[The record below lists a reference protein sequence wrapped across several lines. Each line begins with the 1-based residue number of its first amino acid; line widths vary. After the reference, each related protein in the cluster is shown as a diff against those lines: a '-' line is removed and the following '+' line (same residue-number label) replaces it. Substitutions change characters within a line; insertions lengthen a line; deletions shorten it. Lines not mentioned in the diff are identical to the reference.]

1 MCTCF
6 FVLSAADYRIIIR
19 CMGHLIIIL
28 WMQRCM
34 DVLWV
39 DAYVDTW
46 CMNALWVYTFL
57 SASVYTHNT
66 SMFVAS
72 IKHYKLLCN

>member
-1 MCTCF
+1 MH
-6 FVLSAADYRIIIR
+6 V
-19 CMGHLIIIL
+19 IIL
-28 WMQRCM
+28 WMHRCM

-66 SMFVAS
+66 SMFIAS